1 MASSA
6 TTATTPATQD
16 ELSMLSARVLVPFL
30 LVSLIW
36 GSTWLVIKD
45 QISSVPP
52 TWSVSYRFGVAA
64 LGMFLLAW
72 WRGAPLML
80 GRQGQ
85 MIALVLGLFQF
96 SANFN
101 FVYRSEM
108 YITSGLLAVL
118 FAMLMVPNAIL
129 SRVFLG
135 QRIAGGF
142 VIGTLV
148 ALAGIALLFVQEYRA
163 MSADLG
169 DVMMGFGLAL
179 CGIMSA
185 SIANVM
191 QSAERV
197 RAIPILSLLAWA
209 MLWGALGNAALG
221 WVLFGAPVFESR
233 PAYIG
238 GILYLGLLGSVV
250 TFPMYFA
257 LIRDIGA
264 ARAAYSSVLVPVVAM
279 ILSTLF
285 EGYRWSPLAAGGALL
300 GMIGLVIAMRA
311 RSPRTPRVS
320 G

>member
-1 MASSA
+1 MSS
-6 TTATTPATQD
+6 TAPTPDSEA
-16 ELSMLSARVLVPFL
+16 EPSILSARVLVPFL
-30 LVSLIW
+30 IVSLIW

-64 LGMFLLAW
+64 IGMFALAW

-80 GRQGQ
+80 DRKGQ
-85 MIALVLGLFQF
+85 AIAVALGLFQF
-96 SANFN
+96 AGNFN
-101 FVYRSEM
+101 FVYRAEM

-118 FAMLMVPNAIL
+118 FAMLMVPNALL
-129 SRVFLG
+129 SRIFLG

-142 VIGTLV
+142 IVGTIV

-163 MSADLG
+163 MPADLG
-169 DVMMGFGLAL
+169 EVMTGLGLAM
-179 CGIMSA
+179 CAVMCA
-185 SIANVM
+185 SVANVM
-191 QSAERV
+191 QSADRV
-197 RAIPILSLLAWA
+197 RSMPMLTLLSWA

-221 WVLFGAPVFESR
+221 WLWYGPPVIETR
-233 PAYIG
+233 AAYLG
-238 GILYLGLLGSVV
+238 GIVYLGLLGSVV

-285 EGYRWSPLAAGGALL
+285 EGYRWSTLAAGGAVL

-311 RSPRTPRVS
+311 RSPRTPRLS

>member
-1 MASSA
+1 
-6 TTATTPATQD
+6 
-16 ELSMLSARVLVPFL
+16 MLSARVLVPFL
-30 LVSLIW
+30 IVSLIW

-52 TWSVSYRFGVAA
+52 TWSVSYRFGIAA
-64 LGMFLLAW
+64 LGMFALAW
-72 WRGAPLML
+72 WRKAPMRL

-85 MIALVLGLFQF
+85 LIALALGFFQF

-108 YITSGLLAVL
+108 YLTSGLLAVL

-135 QRIAGGF
+135 QRIVGGF
-142 VIGTLV
+142 VLGTSV
-148 ALAGIALLFVQEYRA
+148 ALTGIALLFVQEYRVMA
-163 MSADLG
+163 ADMG
-169 DVMMGFGLAL
+169 DVMTGLGLAL
-179 CGIMSA
+179 CAILSA

-197 RAIPILSLLAWA
+197 RKMPILTLLAWA
-209 MLWGALGNAALG
+209 MLWGALGNA
-221 WVLFGAPVFESR
+221 VLAWGLYGAPVFESR
-233 PAYIG
+233 PAYLG
-238 GILYLGLLGSVV
+238 GIVYLGLMGSVV

-279 ILSTLF
+279 ILSTVF
-285 EGYRWSPLAAGGALL
+285 EGYQWSTLAAGGAVL

-311 RSPRTPRVS
+311 RSPRTPRLT

>member
-1 MASSA
+1 MTA
-6 TTATTPATQD
+6 TTASTPEAAH
-16 ELSMLSARVLVPFL
+16 EEPSLLSARVLVPFL

-64 LGMFLLAW
+64 LGMFVLAC
-72 WRGAPLML
+72 WRKAPLRL
-80 GRQGQ
+80 DRQGQ
-85 MIALVLGLFQF
+85 MIALALGFFQF

-101 FVYRSEM
+101 FVYRSEL

-118 FAMLMVPNAIL
+118 FAMLMVPNALL

-142 VIGTLV
+142 VVGTIV
-148 ALAGIALLFVQEYRA
+148 ALAGIALLFVQEYRV
-163 MSADLG
+163 MPADLG
-169 DVMMGFGLAL
+169 DVMMGLGLAL

-197 RAIPILSLLAWA
+197 RTMPILTLLAWA

-221 WVLFGAPVFESR
+221 WALYGPPVFESR
-233 PAYIG
+233 PAYLG
-238 GILYLGLLGSVV
+238 GILYLGLMGSVV
-250 TFPMYFA
+250 TFPLYFA

-285 EGYRWSPLAAGGALL
+285 EGYRWSTLAAAGAAL

-311 RSPRTPRVS
+311 RSPRTPRLT

>member
-1 MASSA
+1 MNA
-6 TTATTPATQD
+6 TATVMPEAH
-16 ELSMLSARVLVPFL
+16 EEPSMISARVLVPFL

-64 LGMFLLAW
+64 LGMFVLAW
-72 WRGAPLML
+72 WRGAPLRL
-80 GRQGQ
+80 GREGQ
-85 MIALVLGLFQF
+85 LIALALAFFQF

-135 QRIAGGF
+135 QRIAVGF
-142 VIGTLV
+142 VVGTVV
-148 ALAGIALLFVQEYRA
+148 ALAGIGLLFVQEYRA
-163 MSADLG
+163 MAANAAAVMTGLG
-169 DVMMGFGLAL
+169 FAL
-179 CGIMSA
+179 CAVMSA

-197 RAIPILSLLAWA
+197 RTMPILSLLAWA

-221 WVLFGAPVFESR
+221 WMLYGAPVIEMR
-233 PAYIG
+233 PAYLG
-238 GILYLGLLGSVV
+238 GIVYLGLLGSVV

-285 EGYRWSPLAAGGALL
+285 EGYRWSALAAGGAIL
-300 GMIGLVIAMRA
+300 GMVGLVIAMRS
-311 RSPRTPRVS
+311 RSPRTPRLT

>member
-6 TTATTPATQD
+6 PASASDTH
-16 ELSMLSARVLVPFL
+16 EEPSMLSARVLVPFL

-52 TWSVSYRFGVAA
+52 TWSVSYRFAVAA
-64 LGMFLLAW
+64 AGMFALAW
-72 WRGAPLML
+72 WRKAPLKL
-80 GRQGQ
+80 DRQQ
-85 MIALVLGLFQF
+85 QLIALALGLFQF

-101 FVYRSEM
+101 FVYRSEA

-118 FAMLMVPNAIL
+118 FAMLMVPNALL
-129 SRVFLG
+129 SRIFLG
-135 QRIAGGF
+135 ARIAGGF
-142 VIGTLV
+142 IIGTAV

-163 MSADLG
+163 MPADLS
-169 DVMMGFGLAL
+169 DVMKGLGLAL
-179 CGIMSA
+179 CAILCA
-185 SIANVM
+185 SVANVM

-197 RAIPILSLLAWA
+197 KAMPILSLLAWA

-221 WVLFGAPVFESR
+221 WALYGAPVFESR
-233 PAYIG
+233 PAYLG
-238 GILYLGLLGSVV
+238 GILYLGLMGSVV

-279 ILSTLF
+279 VLSTFF
-285 EGYRWSPLAAGGALL
+285 EGYRWSLLAGAGAAL
-300 GMIGLVIAMRA
+300 GMVGLVIAMRA
-311 RSPRTPRVS
+311 RSPRTPRLS

>member
-6 TTATTPATQD
+6 AAVP
-16 ELSMLSARVLVPFL
+16 EPREEPSMLSARVLVPFL

-64 LGMFLLAW
+64 IGMFALAW
-72 WRGAPLML
+72 WRGAPLKL

-85 MIALVLGLFQF
+85 LIALALGLFQF

-101 FVYRSEM
+101 FVYRAEM

-142 VIGTLV
+142 ILGTAV

-163 MSADLG
+163 MPADLG
-169 DVMMGFGLAL
+169 DVMLGLGLAL
-179 CGIMSA
+179 CAILSA
-185 SIANVM
+185 SVANVM

-197 RAIPILSLLAWA
+197 RTMPILSLLAWA
-209 MLWGALGNAALG
+209 MLWGALGNAVLG
-221 WVLFGAPVFESR
+221 WILYGPPVIETR

-238 GILYLGLLGSVV
+238 GIVYLGLLGSVV

-257 LIRDIGA
+257 LIRDIGP

-279 ILSTLF
+279 MLSTVF
-285 EGYRWSPLAAGGALL
+285 EGYVWSALAAGGAVL
-300 GMIGLVIAMRA
+300 GMIGLIIAMRA
-311 RSPRTPRVS
+311 RTPRTPRLT

>member
-1 MASSA
+1 MA
-6 TTATTPATQD
+6 TTIPPVAADDAEP
-16 ELSMLSARVLVPFL
+16 SILSARVLVPFL
-30 LVSLIW
+30 VVSLIW

-64 LGMFLLAW
+64 IGMFALAW
-72 WRGAPLML
+72 WRGAPLRL
-80 GRQGQ
+80 DRQGQ
-85 MIALVLGLFQF
+85 AIAVALGLFQF
-96 SANFN
+96 AGNFN
-101 FVYRSEM
+101 FVYRAEI

-135 QRIAGGF
+135 QRIALGF
-142 VIGTLV
+142 IVGTLV

-163 MSADLG
+163 MPANLG
-169 DVMMGFGLAL
+169 DVMTGLGLAM
-179 CGIMSA
+179 CAVMCA
-185 SIANVM
+185 SVANVM
-191 QSAERV
+191 QSAQRV
-197 RAIPILSLLAWA
+197 RAMPMLTLLSWA
-209 MLWGALGNAALG
+209 MLWGALGNAVLG
-221 WVLFGAPVFESR
+221 WMLYGPPVIEMR

-285 EGYRWSPLAAGGALL
+285 EGYRWSLLAAGGAAL

-311 RSPRTPRVS
+311 RSPRTPRLS

>member
-1 MASSA
+1 MAGSA
-6 TTATTPATQD
+6 PATAPDAQD
-16 ELSMLSARVLVPFL
+16 EPSMMSARVLVPFL

-52 TWSVSYRFGVAA
+52 TWSVSYRFAVAA
-64 LGMFLLAW
+64 IGMFALAW
-72 WRGAPLML
+72 WRKAPLRL
-80 GRQGQ
+80 DGQ
-85 MIALVLGLFQF
+85 QQLIALALGIFQF

-101 FVYRSEM
+101 FVYRSEA

-118 FAMLMVPNAIL
+118 FAMLMVPNAL
-129 SRVFLG
+129 FSRLFLG
-135 QRIAGGF
+135 TRIAGGF
-142 VIGTLV
+142 ILGTAV

-163 MSADLG
+163 MPADLD
-169 DVMMGFGLAL
+169 DVIKGLSLAMCAIL
-179 CGIMSA
+179 CA

-197 RAIPILSLLAWA
+197 KAMPILSLLAWA
-209 MLWGALGNAALG
+209 MLWGALGNAVLASALY
-221 WVLFGAPVFESR
+221 GAPVFESR
-233 PAYIG
+233 PAYLG
-238 GILYLGLLGSVV
+238 GILYLGLMGSVV

-279 ILSTLF
+279 MLSTLF
-285 EGYRWSPLAAGGALL
+285 EGYRWSLLAGAGAAL

-311 RSPRTPRVS
+311 RSPRTPRLS

>member
-1 MASSA
+1 MAS
-6 TTATTPATQD
+6 PAAAAPETR
-16 ELSMLSARVLVPFL
+16 EEPSMLSARVLVPFL

-64 LGMFLLAW
+64 IGMFALAW
-72 WRGAPLML
+72 WRGAPLRL
-80 GRQGQ
+80 DRQGQ
-85 MIALVLGLFQF
+85 LIALALGLFQF

-142 VIGTLV
+142 VLGTAV

-163 MSADLG
+163 MPADLG
-169 DVMMGFGLAL
+169 DVMKGLGLAL
-179 CGIMSA
+179 CAILSA

-197 RAIPILSLLAWA
+197 RRMPILSLLAWA
-209 MLWGALGNAALG
+209 MLWGALGNAVLG
-221 WVLFGAPVFESR
+221 WALYGPPVIETR
-233 PAYIG
+233 TAYLG
-238 GILYLGLLGSVV
+238 GIVYLGLLGSVV

-257 LIRDIGA
+257 LIRDIGP

-285 EGYRWSPLAAGGALL
+285 EGYVWSALAAGGAVL

-311 RSPRTPRVS
+311 RSPRTPRLP

>member
-1 MASSA
+1 MASRA
-6 TTATTPATQD
+6 PAAAP
-16 ELSMLSARVLVPFL
+16 EAHEEPSMLSARVLVPFL

-64 LGMFLLAW
+64 IGMFVLAW
-72 WRGAPLML
+72 WRKAPLRL
-80 GRQGQ
+80 DRQGQ
-85 MIALVLGLFQF
+85 LIALALGFFQF

-101 FVYRSEM
+101 FVYRSEA

-118 FAMLMVPNAIL
+118 FAMLMVPNALL
-129 SRVFLG
+129 SRIFLG
-135 QRIAGGF
+135 TRIAGGF
-142 VIGTLV
+142 VAGTAV

-163 MSADLG
+163 MPVDLS
-169 DVMMGFGLAL
+169 DVLKGLGLAMCAIL
-179 CGIMSA
+179 SA

-197 RAIPILSLLAWA
+197 KAMPILSLLAWA
-209 MLWGALGNAALG
+209 MLWGALGNAALA
-221 WVLFGAPVFESR
+221 WVLYGAPVFESR
-233 PAYIG
+233 PAYLG
-238 GILYLGLLGSVV
+238 GIVYLGLLGSVV

-279 ILSTLF
+279 VLSTLF
-285 EGYRWSPLAAGGALL
+285 EGYRWSLLAAAGAAL

-311 RSPRTPRVS
+311 RSPRTPRLS

>member
-1 MASSA
+1 MAS
-6 TTATTPATQD
+6 TAPPVPDSEAE
-16 ELSMLSARVLVPFL
+16 ELSMLSARVLLPFL

-52 TWSVSYRFGVAA
+52 TWSVSYRFAVAA
-64 LGMFLLAW
+64 IGMFALAW
-72 WRGAPLML
+72 WRGAQLRL
-80 GRQGQ
+80 DRQGQ
-85 MIALVLGLFQF
+85 MIALALGLFQF

-101 FVYRSEM
+101 FVYRAEA

-118 FAMLMVPNAIL
+118 FAMLMVPNAIF

-142 VIGTLV
+142 IVGTAV
-148 ALAGIALLFVQEYRA
+148 ALAGIALLFIQEYRSMA
-163 MSADLG
+163 ADATAVMIGLG
-169 DVMMGFGLAL
+169 FAL
-179 CGIMSA
+179 CAILSA
-185 SIANVM
+185 SVANVM
-191 QSAERV
+191 QSAQRV
-197 RAIPILSLLAWA
+197 RAMPILSLLAWA

-221 WVLFGAPVFESR
+221 WILYGPPVIETR
-233 PAYIG
+233 PAYLG
-238 GILYLGLLGSVV
+238 GIVYLGLLGSVV

-257 LIRDIGA
+257 LIREIGA

-285 EGYRWSPLAAGGALL
+285 EGYHWSALAVGGAVL

-311 RSPRTPRVS
+311 RTPKTPRLT

>member
-6 TTATTPATQD
+6 TATPEAH
-16 ELSMLSARVLVPFL
+16 EEPSMLSARVLVPFL

-64 LGMFLLAW
+64 IGMFALAW
-72 WRGAPLML
+72 WRGAPLRL
-80 GRQGQ
+80 DRQGQ
-85 MIALVLGLFQF
+85 LIALALGFFQF

-101 FVYRSEM
+101 FVYRAEM

-118 FAMLMVPNAIL
+118 FAMLMVPNALL
-129 SRVFLG
+129 SRIFLG

-142 VIGTLV
+142 VLGTVV

-163 MSADLG
+163 MSANAAAVITGLG
-169 DVMMGFGLAL
+169 FAL
-179 CGIMSA
+179 CGVMSA

-197 RAIPILSLLAWA
+197 RTMPILSLLAWA
-209 MLWGALGNAALG
+209 MAWGAIGNAALG
-221 WVLFGAPVFESR
+221 WMLYGAPVIEMR
-233 PAYIG
+233 PAYLG
-238 GILYLGLLGSVV
+238 GIVYLGLLGSVV

-285 EGYRWSPLAAGGALL
+285 EGYHWSTLAAGGAAL

-311 RSPRTPRVS
+311 RSPRTPRLS

>member
-1 MASSA
+1 MTAA
-6 TTATTPATQD
+6 ATATPEAH
-16 ELSMLSARVLVPFL
+16 EEPSMLSARVLVPFL

-64 LGMFLLAW
+64 LGMFALAW
-72 WRGAPLML
+72 WRKAPLML
-80 GRQGQ
+80 DRKGQ
-85 MIALVLGLFQF
+85 VIALALGLFQF

-118 FAMLMVPNAIL
+118 FAMLMVPNALL

-142 VIGTLV
+142 IAGTAV

-163 MSADLG
+163 MPADLG
-169 DVMMGFGLAL
+169 DVMMGLGLAL

-197 RAIPILSLLAWA
+197 RTMPILSLLAWA

-221 WVLFGAPVFESR
+221 WALYGPPVFESR
-233 PAYIG
+233 PAYLG
-238 GILYLGLLGSVV
+238 GILYLGLMGSVV
-250 TFPMYFA
+250 TFPLYFA

-285 EGYRWSPLAAGGALL
+285 EGYRWSALAAGGAAL

-311 RSPRTPRVS
+311 RSPRTPRLT

>member
-6 TTATTPATQD
+6 TVTAEVREEP
-16 ELSMLSARVLVPFL
+16 SMLSARVLVPFL

-64 LGMFLLAW
+64 IGMFALAW

-85 MIALVLGLFQF
+85 LIALALGLFQF
-96 SANFN
+96 SSNFN
-101 FVYRSEM
+101 FVYRAEL

-142 VIGTLV
+142 VLGTAV

-163 MSADLG
+163 MPADLS
-169 DVMMGFGLAL
+169 DVMLGLGLAVCAIL
-179 CGIMSA
+179 SA

-197 RAIPILSLLAWA
+197 RSMPMLSLLAWA

-221 WVLFGAPVFESR
+221 WMLYGPPVIEMR
-233 PAYIG
+233 PAYLG
-238 GILYLGLLGSVV
+238 GIVYLGLLGSVV

-257 LIRDIGA
+257 LIRDIGP

-285 EGYRWSPLAAGGALL
+285 EGYVWSALAAGGAVL
-300 GMIGLVIAMRA
+300 GMIGLIIAMRS
-311 RSPRTPRVS
+311 RSPRTPRLA

>member
-6 TTATTPATQD
+6 AATP
-16 ELSMLSARVLVPFL
+16 EREEPSMLSARVLVPFV

-64 LGMFLLAW
+64 IGMFALAW
-72 WRGAPLML
+72 WRKAPLKL

-85 MIALVLGLFQF
+85 LIALALGLFQF

-142 VIGTLV
+142 ILGTAV

-163 MSADLG
+163 MPADLS
-169 DVMMGFGLAL
+169 DVMTGLGLAL
-179 CGIMSA
+179 CAILSA
-185 SIANVM
+185 SVANVM

-197 RAIPILSLLAWA
+197 RSMPILSLLAWA

-221 WVLFGAPVFESR
+221 WILYGPPVIETR
-233 PAYIG
+233 PAYVG
-238 GILYLGLLGSVV
+238 GIVYLGLLGSVV

-257 LIRDIGA
+257 LIRDIGP

-285 EGYRWSPLAAGGALL
+285 EGYVWSALAAGGAAL
-300 GMIGLVIAMRA
+300 GMIGLIIAMRA
-311 RSPRTPRVS
+311 RTPRTPRLT

>member
-6 TTATTPATQD
+6 ATTPEACD
-16 ELSMLSARVLVPFL
+16 EPSMLSARVLVPFL

-45 QISSVPP
+45 QVSSVPP
-52 TWSVSYRFGVAA
+52 TWSVSYRFTVAA
-64 LGMFLLAW
+64 IGMFALAW
-72 WRGAPLML
+72 WRGAPLRL
-80 GRQGQ
+80 DRTGHL
-85 MIALVLGLFQF
+85 IALVLGIFQF

-101 FVYRSEM
+101 FVYRAEM

-142 VIGTLV
+142 VVGTLV

-163 MSADLG
+163 MSADAGAVLT
-169 DVMMGFGLAL
+169 GLAL
-179 CGIMSA
+179 ALCAVMSA

-197 RAIPILSLLAWA
+197 RKLPILSLLAWA

-221 WVLFGAPVFESR
+221 WLLHGPPVFETR
-233 PAYIG
+233 PAYLG
-238 GILYLGLLGSVV
+238 GIVYLGLLGSVV

-285 EGYRWSPLAAGGALL
+285 EGYHWSALAAGGAAL
-300 GMIGLVIAMRA
+300 GMIGLVIAMRS
-311 RSPRTPRVS
+311 RSPRTPRLS

>member
-6 TTATTPATQD
+6 PASASDTP
-16 ELSMLSARVLVPFL
+16 EEPSMLSARVLVPFL

-52 TWSVSYRFGVAA
+52 TWSVSYRFAVAA
-64 LGMFLLAW
+64 IGMFALAW
-72 WRGAPLML
+72 WRKAPLRL
-80 GRQGQ
+80 DRQGQ
-85 MIALVLGLFQF
+85 LIALALGLFQF

-101 FVYRSEM
+101 FVYRSEA

-118 FAMLMVPNAIL
+118 FAMLMVPNALL
-129 SRVFLG
+129 SRIFLG
-135 QRIAGGF
+135 ARIAGGF
-142 VIGTLV
+142 IIGTAV

-163 MSADLG
+163 MPADLS
-169 DVMMGFGLAL
+169 DVMKGLGLAL
-179 CGIMSA
+179 CAILCA

-197 RAIPILSLLAWA
+197 KAMPILSLLAWA
-209 MLWGALGNAALG
+209 MLWGALGNAVLG
-221 WVLFGAPVFESR
+221 WALYGAPVFESR
-233 PAYIG
+233 PAYLG
-238 GILYLGLLGSVV
+238 GIVYLGLMGSVV

-279 ILSTLF
+279 VLSTLF
-285 EGYRWSPLAAGGALL
+285 EGYRWSLLAGAGAAL

-311 RSPRTPRVS
+311 RTPRTPRLS

>member
-1 MASSA
+1 MTA
-6 TTATTPATQD
+6 TTASTPEAVH
-16 ELSMLSARVLVPFL
+16 EEPSLLSARVLVPFL

-64 LGMFLLAW
+64 LGMFVLAW
-72 WRGAPLML
+72 WRKAPLRL
-80 GRQGQ
+80 DRQGQ
-85 MIALVLGLFQF
+85 MIALALGFFQF

-101 FVYRSEM
+101 FVYRSEL

-118 FAMLMVPNAIL
+118 FAMLMVPNALL

-142 VIGTLV
+142 VVGTIV

-163 MSADLG
+163 MPADLG
-169 DVMMGFGLAL
+169 DVMMGLGLAL

-197 RAIPILSLLAWA
+197 RTMPILTLLAWA

-221 WVLFGAPVFESR
+221 WALYGPPVFESR
-233 PAYIG
+233 PAYLG
-238 GILYLGLLGSVV
+238 GILYLGLMGSVV
-250 TFPMYFA
+250 TFPLYFA

-285 EGYRWSPLAAGGALL
+285 EGYRWSTLAAAGAAL

-311 RSPRTPRVS
+311 RSPRTPRLT

>member
-1 MASSA
+1 MVNPDA
-6 TTATTPATQD
+6 PAAGHD
-16 ELSMLSARVLVPFL
+16 SESEPSLLSARVLLPFL

-52 TWSVSYRFGVAA
+52 TWSVSYRFIVAA
-64 LGMFLLAW
+64 VGMFALAW
-72 WRGAPLML
+72 WRGAPLL
-80 GRQGQ
+80 LDRKGQ
-85 MIALVLGLFQF
+85 AIALALGLFQF
-96 SANFN
+96 SGNFN
-101 FVYRSEM
+101 FVYRAEM
-108 YITSGLLAVL
+108 HITSGLLAVL

-129 SRVFLG
+129 SRLFLG

-142 VIGTLV
+142 ILGTVV

-163 MSADLG
+163 MPADLG
-169 DVMMGFGLAL
+169 DVMTGLGLAL
-179 CGIMSA
+179 CAVLCA

-191 QSAERV
+191 QSAQRV
-197 RAIPILSLLAWA
+197 RVMPMLSLLAWA

-221 WVLFGAPVFESR
+221 WALYGPPVIETR
-233 PAYIG
+233 PAYLA
-238 GILYLGLLGSVV
+238 GIVYLGLLGSVV

-257 LIRDIGA
+257 LIRDIGP

-279 ILSTLF
+279 ILSTAF
-285 EGYRWSPLAAGGALL
+285 EGYRWSLLAAGGAVL

-311 RSPRTPRVS
+311 RSPRTPRLT

>member
-1 MASSA
+1 MTA
-6 TTATTPATQD
+6 TTASTREAVHEEPS
-16 ELSMLSARVLVPFL
+16 LLSARVLVPFL

-64 LGMFLLAW
+64 LGMFVLAW
-72 WRGAPLML
+72 WRKAPLRL
-80 GRQGQ
+80 DRQGQ
-85 MIALVLGLFQF
+85 MIALALGFFQF

-101 FVYRSEM
+101 FVYRSEL

-118 FAMLMVPNAIL
+118 FAMLMVPNALL

-142 VIGTLV
+142 VVGTIV

-163 MSADLG
+163 MPADLG
-169 DVMMGFGLAL
+169 DVMMGLGLAL

-197 RAIPILSLLAWA
+197 RTMPILTLLAWA

-221 WVLFGAPVFESR
+221 WALYGPPVFESR
-233 PAYIG
+233 PAYLG
-238 GILYLGLLGSVV
+238 GILYLGLMGSVV
-250 TFPMYFA
+250 TFPLYFA

-285 EGYRWSPLAAGGALL
+285 EGYRWSTLAAAGAAL

-311 RSPRTPRVS
+311 RSPRTPRLT

>member
-6 TTATTPATQD
+6 SPAPAVHD
-16 ELSMLSARVLVPFL
+16 EPSMLSARVLVPFL

-64 LGMFLLAW
+64 IGMFALAW
-72 WRGAPLML
+72 WRKAPLKL
-80 GRQGQ
+80 DRQGQ
-85 MIALVLGLFQF
+85 LIALALGLFQF

-101 FVYRSEM
+101 FVYRAEM

-163 MSADLG
+163 MSADAAA
-169 DVMMGFGLAL
+169 VMTGLGLAL
-179 CGIMSA
+179 CAILSA

-197 RAIPILSLLAWA
+197 RKLPIVSLLAWA

-221 WVLFGAPVFESR
+221 WMLYGPPVIETR

-238 GILYLGLLGSVV
+238 GIVYLGLLGSVV

-285 EGYRWSPLAAGGALL
+285 EGYHWSPLAAGGAVL
-300 GMIGLVIAMRA
+300 GMVGLVIAMRA
-311 RSPRTPRVS
+311 RSPRTPRLT

>member
-1 MASSA
+1 
-6 TTATTPATQD
+6 
-16 ELSMLSARVLVPFL
+16 MLSARVLVPFL

-64 LGMFLLAW
+64 IGMFALAW
-72 WRGAPLML
+72 WRKAPLKL
-80 GRQGQ
+80 DRQGQ
-85 MIALVLGLFQF
+85 LIALALGLFQF

-101 FVYRSEM
+101 FVYRAEM

-163 MSADLG
+163 MSADAAA
-169 DVMMGFGLAL
+169 VMTGLGLAL
-179 CGIMSA
+179 CAILSA

-197 RAIPILSLLAWA
+197 RKLPIVSLLAWA

-221 WVLFGAPVFESR
+221 WMLYGPPVIETR

-238 GILYLGLLGSVV
+238 GIVYLGLLGSVV

-285 EGYRWSPLAAGGALL
+285 EGYHWSALAASGAVL
-300 GMIGLVIAMRA
+300 GMVGLVIAMRA
-311 RSPRTPRVS
+311 RSPRTPRLT

>member
-1 MASSA
+1 
-6 TTATTPATQD
+6 
-16 ELSMLSARVLVPFL
+16 MLSARVLVPFL

-64 LGMFLLAW
+64 LGMFALAW
-72 WRGAPLML
+72 WRKAPLRL
-80 GRQGQ
+80 DRQGQ
-85 MIALVLGLFQF
+85 MIALALGFFQF

-101 FVYRSEM
+101 FVYRSEL

-118 FAMLMVPNAIL
+118 FAMLMVPNALL

-142 VIGTLV
+142 ILGTAV

-163 MSADLG
+163 MPADLG
-169 DVMMGFGLAL
+169 DVIMGLGLAL

-197 RAIPILSLLAWA
+197 RTMPILTLLAWA
-209 MLWGALGNAALG
+209 MLWGALGNAVFG
-221 WVLFGAPVFESR
+221 WALFGPPVFESR
-233 PAYIG
+233 PAYLG
-238 GILYLGLLGSVV
+238 GILYLGLMGSVV

-285 EGYRWSPLAAGGALL
+285 EGYRWSALAAGGAAL

-311 RSPRTPRVS
+311 RSPRTPRLS

>member
-1 MASSA
+1 MTAAAA
-6 TTATTPATQD
+6 TPEAHEEP
-16 ELSMLSARVLVPFL
+16 SMLSARVLVPFL

-64 LGMFLLAW
+64 LGMFALAW
-72 WRGAPLML
+72 WRKAPLRL
-80 GRQGQ
+80 DRQGQ
-85 MIALVLGLFQF
+85 VIALALGLFQF

-118 FAMLMVPNAIL
+118 FAMLMVPNALL

-142 VIGTLV
+142 IAGTAV

-163 MSADLG
+163 MPADLG
-169 DVMMGFGLAL
+169 DVMMGLGLAL

-197 RAIPILSLLAWA
+197 RTMPILSLLAWA
-209 MLWGALGNAALG
+209 MLWGALGNAVLG
-221 WVLFGAPVFESR
+221 WALYGPPVFESR
-233 PAYIG
+233 PAYLG
-238 GILYLGLLGSVV
+238 GILYLGLMGSVV
-250 TFPMYFA
+250 TFPLYFA

-285 EGYRWSPLAAGGALL
+285 EGYRWSALAAGGAAL

-311 RSPRTPRVS
+311 RSPRTPRLT

>member
-1 MASSA
+1 MTAAAAA
-6 TTATTPATQD
+6 TPEAHEEP
-16 ELSMLSARVLVPFL
+16 SMLSARVLVPFL

-64 LGMFLLAW
+64 LGMFALAW
-72 WRGAPLML
+72 WRKAPLRL
-80 GRQGQ
+80 DRQGQ
-85 MIALVLGLFQF
+85 MIALALGFFQF

-101 FVYRSEM
+101 FVYRSEL

-118 FAMLMVPNAIL
+118 FAMLMVPNALL

-142 VIGTLV
+142 IMGTAV

-163 MSADLG
+163 MPADLG
-169 DVMMGFGLAL
+169 DVMMGLGLAL

-197 RAIPILSLLAWA
+197 RTMPILSLLAWA

-221 WVLFGAPVFESR
+221 WALFGPPVFESR
-233 PAYIG
+233 PAYLG
-238 GILYLGLLGSVV
+238 GILYLGLMGSVV

-285 EGYRWSPLAAGGALL
+285 EGYRWSALAAGGAAL

-311 RSPRTPRVS
+311 RSPRTPRLT

>member
-1 MASSA
+1 MTA
-6 TTATTPATQD
+6 TTASTPEAVH
-16 ELSMLSARVLVPFL
+16 EEPSLLSARVLVPFL

-64 LGMFLLAW
+64 LGMFVLAW
-72 WRGAPLML
+72 WRKAPLRL
-80 GRQGQ
+80 DRQGQ
-85 MIALVLGLFQF
+85 MIALALGFFQF

-101 FVYRSEM
+101 FVYRSEL

-118 FAMLMVPNAIL
+118 FAMLMVPNALL

-135 QRIAGGF
+135 QQIAGGF
-142 VIGTLV
+142 VVGTIV

-163 MSADLG
+163 MPADLG
-169 DVMMGFGLAL
+169 DVMMGLGLAL

-197 RAIPILSLLAWA
+197 RTMPILTLLAWA

-221 WVLFGAPVFESR
+221 WALYGPPVFESR
-233 PAYIG
+233 PAYLG
-238 GILYLGLLGSVV
+238 GILYLGLMGSVV
-250 TFPMYFA
+250 TFPLYFA

-285 EGYRWSPLAAGGALL
+285 EGYRWSTLAAAGAAL

-311 RSPRTPRVS
+311 RSPRTPRLT

>member
-1 MASSA
+1 MASRA
-6 TTATTPATQD
+6 AVPPEAREEPA
-16 ELSMLSARVLVPFL
+16 MLSARVLVPFL

-64 LGMFLLAW
+64 IGMFALAW
-72 WRGAPLML
+72 WRGAPLKL
-80 GRQGQ
+80 DRQGQ
-85 MIALVLGLFQF
+85 LIALALGLFQF

-101 FVYRSEM
+101 FVYRAEM

-142 VIGTLV
+142 VLGTAV

-163 MSADLG
+163 MPADLG
-169 DVMMGFGLAL
+169 DVMLGLGLAL
-179 CGIMSA
+179 CAILSA

-197 RAIPILSLLAWA
+197 RTMPILSLLAWA

-221 WVLFGAPVFESR
+221 WALYGPPVFESR
-233 PAYIG
+233 PAYLG
-238 GILYLGLLGSVV
+238 GIVYLGLMGSVV

-257 LIRDIGA
+257 LIRDIGP

-285 EGYRWSPLAAGGALL
+285 EGYVWSGLAAGGAVL
-300 GMIGLVIAMRA
+300 GMIGLIIAMRA
-311 RSPRTPRVS
+311 RKPRTPRLT

>member
-1 MASSA
+1 VTAAA
-6 TTATTPATQD
+6 TPEAHEEP
-16 ELSMLSARVLVPFL
+16 SMLSARVLVPFL

-64 LGMFLLAW
+64 LGMFALAW
-72 WRGAPLML
+72 WRKAPLRL
-80 GRQGQ
+80 DRQGQ
-85 MIALVLGLFQF
+85 VIALALGLFQF

-118 FAMLMVPNAIL
+118 FAMLMVPNALL

-142 VIGTLV
+142 IAGTAV

-163 MSADLG
+163 MPADLG
-169 DVMMGFGLAL
+169 DVMMGLGLAL

-197 RAIPILSLLAWA
+197 RTMPILSLLAWA
-209 MLWGALGNAALG
+209 MLWGALGNAVLG
-221 WVLFGAPVFESR
+221 WALYGPPVFESR
-233 PAYIG
+233 PAYLG
-238 GILYLGLLGSVV
+238 GILYLGLMGSVV
-250 TFPMYFA
+250 TFPLYFA

-285 EGYRWSPLAAGGALL
+285 EGYRWSALAAGGAAL

-311 RSPRTPRVS
+311 RSPRTPRLT

>member
-1 MASSA
+1 MTA
-6 TTATTPATQD
+6 TTASTPEAVH
-16 ELSMLSARVLVPFL
+16 EEPSLLSARVLVPFL

-64 LGMFLLAW
+64 LGMFVLAW
-72 WRGAPLML
+72 WRKAPLRL
-80 GRQGQ
+80 DRQGQ
-85 MIALVLGLFQF
+85 MIALALGFFQF

-101 FVYRSEM
+101 FVYRSEL

-118 FAMLMVPNAIL
+118 FAMLMVPNALL

-142 VIGTLV
+142 VVGTIV
-148 ALAGIALLFVQEYRA
+148 ALAGIALLFVQEYRV
-163 MSADLG
+163 MPADLG
-169 DVMMGFGLAL
+169 DVMMGLGLAL

-197 RAIPILSLLAWA
+197 RTMPILTLLAWA

-221 WVLFGAPVFESR
+221 WALYGPPVFESR
-233 PAYIG
+233 PAYLG
-238 GILYLGLLGSVV
+238 GILYLGLMGSVV
-250 TFPMYFA
+250 TFPLYFA

-285 EGYRWSPLAAGGALL
+285 EGYRWSTLAAAGAAL

-311 RSPRTPRVS
+311 RSPRTPRLT

>member
-1 MASSA
+1 MTT
-6 TTATTPATQD
+6 TTATAKP
-16 ELSMLSARVLVPFL
+16 EMHEEPSMLSARVLVPFL

-52 TWSVSYRFGVAA
+52 SWSISYRFGVAA
-64 LGMFLLAW
+64 LGMFALAW
-72 WRGAPLML
+72 WRKAPLML
-80 GRQGQ
+80 DRKGQ
-85 MIALVLGLFQF
+85 MIALALGFFQF

-101 FVYRSEM
+101 FVYRSEL

-142 VIGTLV
+142 ILGTAV

-163 MSADLG
+163 MPADLG
-169 DVMMGFGLAL
+169 DVMMGLGLGL
-179 CGIMSA
+179 CAIMSA

-191 QSAERV
+191 QSADRV
-197 RAIPILSLLAWA
+197 RRLPILSLLAWA
-209 MLWGALGNAALG
+209 MLWGTLGNAVLA
-221 WVLFGAPVFESR
+221 WVLYGAPVFESR
-233 PAYIG
+233 PAYLG
-238 GILYLGLLGSVV
+238 GIVYLGLMGSVV

-285 EGYRWSPLAAGGALL
+285 EGYQWSAMAAGGAVL

-311 RSPRTPRVS
+311 RSPRTPRLT

>member
-1 MASSA
+1 MADGA
-6 TTATTPATQD
+6 TALPETREEP
-16 ELSMLSARVLVPFL
+16 SMLSARVLVPFL

-64 LGMFLLAW
+64 IGMFALAW
-72 WRGAPLML
+72 WRGAPLRL
-80 GRQGQ
+80 DRQGQ
-85 MIALVLGLFQF
+85 LIALALGLFQF

-142 VIGTLV
+142 VLGTAV

-163 MSADLG
+163 MPADLG
-169 DVMMGFGLAL
+169 DVMKGLGLAL
-179 CGIMSA
+179 CAILSA

-197 RAIPILSLLAWA
+197 RRMPILSLLAWA
-209 MLWGALGNAALG
+209 MLWGALGNAVLG
-221 WVLFGAPVFESR
+221 WALYGPPVIETR
-233 PAYIG
+233 TAYLS
-238 GILYLGLLGSVV
+238 GIVYLGLLGSVV

-257 LIRDIGA
+257 LIRDIGP

-285 EGYRWSPLAAGGALL
+285 EGYVWSALAAGGAVL

-311 RSPRTPRVS
+311 RSPRTPRLT